1 VLKNGLFVWKC
12 YSYDGMFKLGINNKV
27 NVSIYMIELSLSLWH
42 DRLTHF
48 SFRSLKNMAKHNLI
62 SYNIEDK
69 GTYEIYI

>member
-1 VLKNGLFVWKC
+1 
-12 YSYDGMFKLGINNKV
+12 MFKLGINNKV

-69 GTYEIYI
+69 RTYEIYI